1 MLALLDERTAVELE
15 ALLRVLLE
23 PLTLELLR
31 VLEELPEERTLEEA
45 LPPLV
50 RALELTVPLLRV
62 LEELLRVLEEL
73 TEPELRE
80 DELELLERVDE
91 DEVEVRL
98 EVELEEERVWAT
110 RSEARSME
118 RAITETVAILRI
130 LFIASQYLRLTV

>member
-1 MLALLDERTAVELE
+1 MLERVLALLDERTAVELE

-23 PLTLELLR
+23 PLTLE
-31 VLEELPEERTLEEA
+31 
-45 LPPLV
+45 
-50 RALELTVPLLRV
+50 LLRV

>member
-45 LPPLV
+45 LLPLV

-62 LEELLRVLEEL
+62 LEELL

-130 LFIASQYLRLTV
+130 LFIASQY

>member
-45 LPPLV
+45 LLPLV